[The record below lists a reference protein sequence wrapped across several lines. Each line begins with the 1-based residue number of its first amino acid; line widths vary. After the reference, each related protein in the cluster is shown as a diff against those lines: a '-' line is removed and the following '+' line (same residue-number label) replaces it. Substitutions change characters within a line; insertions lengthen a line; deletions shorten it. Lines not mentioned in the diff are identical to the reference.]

1 MAPDMRLRHGEG
13 VIEDGLTRL
22 KEGVGDDTKQAKGR
36 LGLGPATEI
45 KRRGQFHA
53 PGASPL
59 ELGDLAGEDRLL
71 GSRGGRQVSRYSFPA
86 IISQQRERRGFD
98 CVGRPANAF

>member
-1 MAPDMRLRHGEG
+1 MAPTTRLRHGEG

-45 KRRGQFHA
+45 N
-53 PGASPL
+53 
-59 ELGDLAGEDRLL
+59 AGGNSTPPRFYFTA
-71 GSRGGRQVSRYSFPA
+71 R
-86 IISQQRERRGFD
+86 
-98 CVGRPANAF
+98 